1 MHPILFYVYDNFY
14 IGTYGVMVGL
24 GALLGALLG
33 VYRAKRANVPIS
45 FIIDLLF
52 YSTIAGF
59 IGGRVVFIL
68 VNFNDFLLHPWS
80 YIFSRQGFVF
90 LGGLLFAIPVAV
102 YYTHKKRM
110 PIGKIADLLAPSL
123 PLAHMFGRFGCF
135 SAGCC
140 YGKVCTGALCKI
152 ALRFPAVYDKK
163 DNLIGSFV
171 YIDHLQ
177 RGWVTPEMT
186 HSLPVIPTQLLEAG
200 ALFIIF
206 CVLLLLSRKKLR
218 SGHLFLLYLLLY
230 SVWRFGIEFVRG
242 DAERGIWFGV
252 ISTSQI
258 ITALIV
264 VGIIVYLIREKK
276 TVPKSSGG
284 NK

>member
-1 MHPILFYVYDNFY
+1 MKPILFYIYDNFY

-24 GALLGALLG
+24 GALFGALLA
-33 VYRAKRANVPIS
+33 VYRAKRANIPAS

-52 YSTIAGF
+52 YSTIVGF

-68 VNFNDFLLHPWS
+68 VNFNDFVLHPWS

-90 LGGLLFAIPVAV
+90 LGGLIFAIPVGV
-102 YYTHKKRM
+102 YYTYKKKM
-110 PIGKIADLLAPSL
+110 PVGRVADLLAPSL

-140 YGKVCTGALCKI
+140 YGKVCQGLLCKI

-163 DNLIGSFV
+163 GELIGSFV

-177 RGWVTPEMT
+177 RGLVTADMPY
-186 HSLPVIPTQLLEAG
+186 SLPVIPTQLLEAG
-200 ALFIIF
+200 ALFLIF
-206 CVLLLLSRKKLR
+206 CMLLLLSRKRLR
-218 SGHLFLLYLLLY
+218 SGHLFLLYLIMY

-242 DAERGIWFGV
+242 DVERGIWFGG

-258 ITALIV
+258 ITALII
-264 VGIIVYLIREKK
+264 VGIIIYLIGEKK
-276 TVPKSSGG
+276 VIQKPSGRRG
-284 NK
+284 